1 MSSGS
6 LFVSL
11 LRNRRLSICSSAD
24 VPISLL
30 WGSGLNMFECVF
42 VFISCS
48 ICLLNSP
55 YCGNSGS
62 SSSNG
67 SMVMFLWRPPRFM
80 NTGPSVVWWLL
91 DIFEFYSL
99 LTS

>member
-6 LFVSL
+6 PFAFI
-11 LRNRRLSICSSAD
+11 LRNRRLSICSSTDA
-24 VPISLL
+24 PISLL
-30 WGSGLNMFECVF
+30 WGSGLKMFECVF

-67 SMVMFLWRPPRFM
+67 SMVMFL
-80 NTGPSVVWWLL
+80 
-91 DIFEFYSL
+91 
-99 LTS
+99 